1 MTKNGNEGA
10 ENRDQGR
17 IAMSQP
23 VRIRFRLFQEFIQ
36 EMSTNISLGGMF
48 VATAEPREPGS
59 QFDFEYL
66 LEDGFTL
73 IKGRAEVAWV
83 RSEPEGDKRPI
94 GMGVRFLELEETSR
108 VLVDKIVDRMHR
120 KGQSPFDVVDG
131 APPERPE
138 KTSFVRRA
146 PAARPT
152 EAESTPAP
160 TAESMA
166 ESAPETPAVKERI
179 RSPRYLLLLLGAVVA
194 GLLVVL
200 AFNTLFVRP
209 RIEELEKRLET
220 LSRPAPREEPIEEV
234 EAVLEVAGE
243 EEGESAVV
251 IEEPL
256 LDLQQP
262 LDFVRAWAQAWSERR
277 IDDYLQTYSDEFEPF
292 VDLSR
297 AEWENLRR
305 VRIGRGANLQVRVL
319 LAEELDLGP
328 EERIISFVQVYRSD
342 TYNDRVRKILRLV
355 WEQDGWKII
364 EERVVRPLPEPR
376 PAE

>member
-1 MTKNGNEGA
+1 MTKMGNEGV

-17 IAMSQP
+17 VAMSQP
-23 VRIRFRLFQEFIQ
+23 VRIRYRLFQEFIQ

-94 GMGVRFLELEETSR
+94 GMGVRFMELEETGR
-108 VLVDKIVDRMHR
+108 VLVGKIVDRMR
-120 KGQSPFDVVDG
+120 KKGQAPFDVVGG
-131 APPERPE
+131 ASPERPQ
-138 KTSFVRRA
+138 KQSFVRRA
-146 PAARPT
+146 PVSRPT
-152 EAESTPAP
+152 ETESTPAP
-160 TAESMA
+160 SSESMP
-166 ESAPETPAVKERI
+166 ESAPETPAVEERK
-179 RSPRYLLLLLGAVVA
+179 RTPRYLLLLLGAVVA

-200 AFNTLFVRP
+200 AFNTMFVRP
-209 RIEELEKRLET
+209 RIEDLEKRLET
-220 LSRPAPREEPIEEV
+220 LSRPAPMEEE
-234 EAVLEVAGE
+234 EAVVEMAGE
-243 EEGESAVV
+243 EDGGPAVV
-251 IEEPL
+251 IEEPV
-256 LDLQQP
+256 LDVQQP
-262 LDFVRAWAQAWSERR
+262 LDFVRAWALAWSERR
-277 IDDYLQTYSDEFEPF
+277 TDDYLQSYSPLFEPF

-305 VRIGRGANLQVRVL
+305 VRIGRGVNLQVQVL
-319 LAEELDLGP
+319 LAEEVDLGP
-328 EERIISFVQVYRSD
+328 EERIVSFVQVYRSD

-355 WEQDGWKII
+355 WEQGGWKII
-364 EERVVRPLPEPR
+364 EERVVRPLPEPP